1 MYAIVHNKTVRKF
14 QVKVSLLVAKGKER
28 ESGKLHKSEIV
39 LPRIVPGCGVAF
51 DERDACLKFTGS
63 CFDLLYDI
71 SIHFLFL
78 PLFLSLAFFRCFS
91 FCKSTRTLKKK
102 MEGEELA
109 GEDWARDEEMK
120 LKAMKRRGVV
130 SRAPPPPPVGFIG
143 PGISCETRTI
153 KRFIPL

>member
-91 FCKSTRTLKKK
+91 FCKSTRTLKKN
-102 MEGEELA
+102 GRRRISGGGL
-109 GEDWARDEEMK
+109 GAR
-120 LKAMKRRGVV
+120 
-130 SRAPPPPPVGFIG
+130 
-143 PGISCETRTI
+143 
-153 KRFIPL
+153 